1 MIETLLG
8 HANTLLLLACCAGA
22 LAGGA
27 LMLVLR
33 QPMRVAMALI
43 ATMIFLAGIYGLLG
57 MHFIAAFQ
65 VLIYVG
71 AVMLFMV
78 YVIML
83 LEVREIG
90 RSALLAPPAA
100 RARRACWCCSSCSPR
115 ASGARCPRRRARSAT
130 IGYGIAAFS
139 ADFLGTYW
147 LLFELTSVLLVAAV
161 VAALAAIRVGR
172 QAASGRK
179 NG

>member
-8 HANTLLLLACCAGA
+8 NVDTLLLLFCALGA
-22 LAGGA
+22 LTGAA

-43 ATMIFLAGIYGLLG
+43 TTMLFLGAIYGLLG
-57 MHFIAAFQ
+57 VHFIAAFQ

-71 AVMLFMV
+71 AVMVFMV

-83 LEVREIG
+83 LEVRE
-90 RSALLAPPAA
+90 SV
-100 RARRACWCCSSCSPR
+100 
-115 ASGARCPRRRARSAT
+115 GARYSRLLVPGGAGFLVLLGVIVVSIWRPLPSPVGE
-130 IGYGIAAFS
+130 IGQTSYGIAGFS
-139 ADFLGTYW
+139 LSFLGEYW

-161 VAALAAIRVGR
+161 VAALAVIRVGR
-172 QAASGRK
+172 ESDAQKRHG
-179 NG
+179 

>member
-1 MIETLLG
+1 MIENLLG

-83 LEVREIG
+83 LEVRE
-90 RSALLAPPAA
+90 SA
-100 RARRACWCCSSCSPR
+100 
-115 ASGARCPRRRARSAT
+115 GARYSRLLVPGGAGFVVLLGAIVVSVWRPLPSPVGE
-130 IGYGIAAFS
+130 IGQTSYGIAGFS
-139 ADFLGTYW
+139 LSFLGEYW

-161 VAALAAIRVGR
+161 VAALAVIRVGR
-172 QAASGRK
+172 EAASGKRH
-179 NG
+179 G

>member
-1 MIETLLG
+1 MIENLLG

-27 LMLVLR
+27 LMLVLH

-83 LEVREIG
+83 LEVRESAGGRYSRLLLPGAAGLLVLLFVLAASVWRPLPSPKGEIG
-90 RSALLAPPAA
+90 DA
-100 RARRACWCCSSCSPR
+100 
-115 ASGARCPRRRARSAT
+115 
-130 IGYGIAAFS
+130 GYGIAAFS
-139 ADFLGTYW
+139 SDFLGTYW

-172 QAASGRK
+172 QAAERRT